1 MVDLLGFAGSG
12 LIVLSLTMK
21 SIVRLRIVGLA
32 GAMIFVSYGL
42 LLGAWPVVVT
52 NIITL
57 SIHLFRLR
65 GAMAEQAGFDKPDA
79 GPVPIPVPIPI
90 RSVGE
95 RRGR

>member
-52 NIITL
+52 NIVTL
-57 SIHLFRLR
+57 SIHIFRLR
-65 GAMAEQAGFDKPDA
+65 GAIAEQAGLDTPDL
-79 GPVPIPVPIPI
+79 GPVPLPVPVPV
-90 RSVGE
+90 RSG
-95 RRGR
+95 RRRRLR

>member
-52 NIITL
+52 NIVTL
-57 SIHLFRLR
+57 SFHIFRLR
-65 GAMAEQAGFDKPDA
+65 GAIAEQAGFDKPDI
-79 GPVPIPVPIPI
+79 GPVPLPVPVPV
-90 RSVGE
+90 RSGGS
-95 RRGR
+95 RRAR